1 MSVDDISALLAA
13 SVGLSSNPQ
22 ALSPEDVSWVES
34 CLAPLPELP
43 PDDRQ
48 WAQIGEALLE
58 AIAFRFDQEEEEE
71 LQQQQPQ
78 PGDDDGIGAHTEV
91 TESSGNNFEAAPE
104 EEDEEYHEL
113 MKQLKEKVAGSHGEN
128 LELRNDT
135 FKPEEDEDDELV
147 EQLKIVQIQIGS
159 QEEIESHDN
168 IFKVWDLETLP
179 EEEEEEE
186 GDEFVKQFKNALA
199 NSKITDRCT
208 TTCMQ
213 WRIKRISHR
222 YWGFVNVTERQL
234 VIKFV
239 QNTAIRLQMI
249 DTMDLSGLSSREI
262 EPRNFSV

>member
-22 ALSPEDVSWVES
+22 AVSPEDVSWVES

-58 AIAFRFDQEEEEE
+58 AIAFRFDQEEEE
-71 LQQQQPQ
+71 QQPQRQ

-91 TESSGNNFEAAPE
+91 TESSGSNFEVAPE
-104 EEDEEYHEL
+104 VEDEEYHEL
-113 MKQLKEKVAGSHGEN
+113 MKQLKEKVAGSQGEI
-128 LELRNDT
+128 LELRNGT
-135 FKPEEDEDDELV
+135 FKPEKDEDDELV
-147 EQLKIVQIQIGS
+147 KQLKIVQIQIGS

-168 IFKVWDLETLP
+168 IFKVWDLETPP

-186 GDEFVKQFKNALA
+186 GDDFVKQFKNALA

-208 TTCMQ
+208 TTCSAVEDQ
-213 WRIKRISHR
+213 
-222 YWGFVNVTERQL
+222 E
-234 VIKFV
+234 
-239 QNTAIRLQMI
+239 
-249 DTMDLSGLSSREI
+249 D
-262 EPRNFSV
+262 